1 MRGLDT
7 ALQAFYSLL
16 LNRMRTLLTVVGLSV
31 GVGAIIAIG
40 SIGYASLDEVQQ
52 ELNRFGVDRLWVST
66 SGEDPLSLADVSLL
80 GRQLP
85 GGSFCPML
93 YGSAAASTQ
102 ERSKSVEIV
111 GTTQAYADIEN
122 FQMQSGR
129 FLRPED
135 EDRGL
140 RVAVIEDLLA
150 DFLFPGQDPVG
161 QSLHIGSG
169 LYTVVGVMETSYSQ
183 FMNSGNTPKAF
194 VPLSAF
200 EQQYGVVNLNQIVAK
215 MDGTLQNAAS
225 SIRSVLS
232 AAHGGQGYTVSSMEG
247 QIQSAERIMGIFRM
261 VLLCVGAICMLTGGI
276 GVMNVLLASLKERR
290 REIGV
295 RKALGAKDRDIAWQF
310 VCEAVLYGFLGACL
324 GLALGRLFTQV
335 GAQLVGVEAAV
346 RLDLSAAAILFSC
359 SVSLV
364 FGVYPAVRASK
375 VPPVLAMRSQL

>member
-111 GTTQAYADIEN
+111 GTTQAYAEIEN

-200 EQQYGVVNLNQIVAK
+200 EQQYGMVNLNQIVAK
-215 MDGTLQNAAS
+215 MDGTLQKAAS

>member
-129 FLRPED
+129 FLLPED

-200 EQQYGVVNLNQIVAK
+200 EQQYGMVNLNQIVAK
-215 MDGTLQNAAS
+215 MDGTLQKAAS

>member
-80 GRQLP
+80 DRQLP

-111 GTTQAYADIEN
+111 GTTQAYAEIEN

-183 FMNSGNTPKAF
+183 FMNSGNTPKVF

-215 MDGTLQNAAS
+215 MDGTLQKAAS

-232 AAHGGQGYTVSSMEG
+232 AAHGGHGYTVSSMAG
-247 QIQSAERIMGIFRM
+247 HIQSAERIMGIFRM

>member
-31 GVGAIIAIG
+31 GVGAVIAIG

-111 GTTQAYADIEN
+111 GTTQAYAEIEN

-200 EQQYGVVNLNQIVAK
+200 EQQYGMVNLNQIVAK
-215 MDGTLQNAAS
+215 MDGTLQKAAS

>member
-215 MDGTLQNAAS
+215 MDGTLQKAAS

>member
-80 GRQLP
+80 DRQLP

-111 GTTQAYADIEN
+111 GTTQAYAEIEN

-161 QSLHIGSG
+161 QCLHIGSG

-183 FMNSGNTPKAF
+183 FMNSGNTPKVF

-215 MDGTLQNAAS
+215 MDGTLQKAAS

>member
-80 GRQLP
+80 DRQLP

-102 ERSKSVEIV
+102 ERSKNVEIV

-215 MDGTLQNAAS
+215 MDGTLQKAAS

>member
-80 GRQLP
+80 DRQLP

-111 GTTQAYADIEN
+111 GTTQAYAEIEN

-215 MDGTLQNAAS
+215 MDGTLQKAAS

>member
-80 GRQLP
+80 DRQLP

-102 ERSKSVEIV
+102 ERSKNVEIV

-200 EQQYGVVNLNQIVAK
+200 EQQYGMVNLNQIVAK
-215 MDGTLQNAAS
+215 MDGTLQKAAS

>member
-200 EQQYGVVNLNQIVAK
+200 EQQYGMVNLNQIVAK
-215 MDGTLQNAAS
+215 MDGTLQKAAS

>member
-111 GTTQAYADIEN
+111 GTTQAYAEIEN

-215 MDGTLQNAAS
+215 MDGTLQKAAS

>member
-80 GRQLP
+80 DRQLP

-111 GTTQAYADIEN
+111 GTTQAYAEIEN

-161 QSLHIGSG
+161 QCLHIGSG

-183 FMNSGNTPKAF
+183 VMNSGNTPKVF

-215 MDGTLQNAAS
+215 MDGTLQKAAS

>member
-31 GVGAIIAIG
+31 GVCAIIAIG

-93 YGSAAASTQ
+93 YGSASASTQ
-102 ERSKSVEIV
+102 ERSKSVEII

-183 FMNSGNTPKAF
+183 FMNSANTPKAF

-215 MDGTLQNAAS
+215 MDGTLQKAAS

>member
-1 MRGLDT
+1 M
-7 ALQAFYSLL
+7 
-16 LNRMRTLLTVVGLSV
+16 
-31 GVGAIIAIG
+31 
-40 SIGYASLDEVQQ
+40 
-52 ELNRFGVDRLWVST
+52 
-66 SGEDPLSLADVSLL
+66 
-80 GRQLP
+80 
-85 GGSFCPML
+85 
-93 YGSAAASTQ
+93 
-102 ERSKSVEIV
+102 
-111 GTTQAYADIEN
+111 
-122 FQMQSGR
+122 
-129 FLRPED
+129 
-135 EDRGL
+135 
-140 RVAVIEDLLA
+140 
-150 DFLFPGQDPVG
+150 
-161 QSLHIGSG
+161 
-169 LYTVVGVMETSYSQ
+169 
-183 FMNSGNTPKAF
+183 
-194 VPLSAF
+194 
-200 EQQYGVVNLNQIVAK
+200 VNLNQIVAK
-215 MDGTLQNAAS
+215 MDGTLQKAAS

>member
-1 MRGLDT
+1 
-7 ALQAFYSLL
+7 
-16 LNRMRTLLTVVGLSV
+16 
-31 GVGAIIAIG
+31 
-40 SIGYASLDEVQQ
+40 
-52 ELNRFGVDRLWVST
+52 
-66 SGEDPLSLADVSLL
+66 
-80 GRQLP
+80 
-85 GGSFCPML
+85 ML

-111 GTTQAYADIEN
+111 GTTQAYAEIEN

-215 MDGTLQNAAS
+215 MDGTLQKAAS

-375 VPPVLAMRSQL
+375 VPPCWRCARSCSPLRLPGQMACMAEACRAIGPPRNIFVICLYGFAKKARGVFVKLPSRLFG

>member
-111 GTTQAYADIEN
+111 GTTQAYAEIEN

-183 FMNSGNTPKAF
+183 FMNSGNTPKVF

-215 MDGTLQNAAS
+215 MDGTLQKAAS

>member
-80 GRQLP
+80 DRQLP

-111 GTTQAYADIEN
+111 GTTQAYAEIEN

-150 DFLFPGQDPVG
+150 DFLFPGQDPEG

-215 MDGTLQNAAS
+215 MDGTLQKAAS

>member
-80 GRQLP
+80 DRQLP

-111 GTTQAYADIEN
+111 GTTQAYAEIEN

-215 MDGTLQNAAS
+215 MDGTLQKAAS

-232 AAHGGQGYTVSSMEG
+232 AAHGGQGYTVSSMVG

>member
-111 GTTQAYADIEN
+111 GTTQAYAEIEN

-335 GAQLVGVEAAV
+335 GAQLAGVEAAV